1 MAKRT
6 VMEQYLGWTSKSR
19 AKKQLKS
26 INLAN
31 WQIKQKGSQWAVFRP
46 KVVDMKKKKK

>member
-6 VMEQYLGWTSKSR
+6 IMEQYSNWTSKAS
-19 AKKQLKS
+19 AKKTLKS
-26 INLAN
+26 INLSN

-46 KVVDMKKKKK
+46 KVVNMKKKKK